1 MRGLEFMRGYDK
13 HFTVFIIYLCE
24 GDIKAIGCESE
35 GALTKYHLLTGMK
48 EQWRLGRMRVM
59 S

>member
-1 MRGLEFMRGYDK
+1 MRGYDK